1 MPVIHGHRRFFG
13 PADYRI
19 DFDRSE
25 NDLSV
30 AFGHYCGAKDL
41 CLVHP
46 VANLQQLKMAMLPL
60 GMGRGLR
67 AMISAVQGRF
77 ANLGMAKKLGVGFVL
92 VLLLTALV
100 AAIGVWSLQTISQRF
115 DGLKQ
120 MSSLNS
126 GLLKVRLLEQ
136 EYALHSDPKTV
147 DALHK
152 GVDALIALATQLKA
166 QSAANVPVMNDVEQ
180 SLGAYR
186 KAFDEFVEL
195 TQSKDL
201 ALEMASWSVSS
212 VANNLDVLQ
221 AGLADDGAY
230 ALKDSQG
237 KEGAEFIEQ
246 ANQVSQ
252 VSRLMLQ
259 AMNEARVRLDQS
271 RKASAE
277 SAGQGKIEQA
287 DQALTQAET
296 LKNTVKDAGYQTV
309 LNEVTGHIASFSE
322 KLAEYTGLLTQEKQ
336 VYQQLHE
343 RAAEVVQR
351 VDQAYGA
358 EDQSMQ
364 AELKK
369 NSALIIASSALALL
383 VGLIAAWVIT
393 RLIVAPLR
401 SVILVAQ
408 QIAAGDLSATVQV
421 TRRDEI
427 GQLMQAMQ
435 QMGAGL
441 SSIVSGLQAGIEQ
454 LASSAQSLSAVTE
467 QTNLEVSSQKE
478 ETEQVATAM
487 NQMTAT
493 VHDVARNAEEAALA
507 AQTADGK
514 VETGQQVVRQS
525 MQRIEQLA
533 DSATSASS
541 SIESLSAEIQ
551 NIGTV
556 LSVIKSVA
564 EQTNLL
570 ALNAAIEAARAGEQG
585 RGFAVVA
592 DEVRA
597 LAKRTQQSTEEI
609 ERLVSALRSAAQA
622 SVQQIQSSGELV
634 KLAVSDALQTES
646 ALGSIAAAVSLIQQM
661 NQQIAAAAEQQS
673 SVAEEINRSVTSIRA
688 SADQSSVAMQ
698 GNATSSIELAQLG
711 AELKGMVGHFRL

>member
-1 MPVIHGHRRFFG
+1 
-13 PADYRI
+13 
-19 DFDRSE
+19 
-25 NDLSV
+25 
-30 AFGHYCGAKDL
+30 
-41 CLVHP
+41 
-46 VANLQQLKMAMLPL
+46 
-60 GMGRGLR
+60 
-67 AMISAVQGRF
+67 MISAVQGRF

-136 EYALHSDPKTV
+136 EYALHGNPKTA
-147 DALHK
+147 DALRA
-152 GVDALIALATQLKA
+152 GVDALVALATELKA
-166 QSAANVPVMNDVEQ
+166 QSATNVPVMNDVEQ

-186 KAFDEFVEL
+186 KAFDEFVSL
-195 TQSKDL
+195 SQAKDL

-230 ALKDSQG
+230 TLKESEG
-237 KEGAEFIEQ
+237 KDGAQFIEQ

-259 AMNEARVRLDQS
+259 AMNEARVRLDLS
-271 RKASAE
+271 RKGDD

-287 DQALTQAET
+287 DQALTQAGQ
-296 LKNTVKDAGYQTV
+296 LKTTIKDEGYQTV
-309 LNEVTGHIASFSE
+309 LNEVSGHIAGFSE
-322 KLAEYTGLLTQEKQ
+322 KLAEYTDLLAQEKT
-336 VYQQLHE
+336 VYEQLHQ
-343 RAAEVVQR
+343 RAAQVVER
-351 VDQAYGA
+351 VDQAYVA

-369 NSALIIASSALALL
+369 NSLLIIGSSALALL

-401 SVILVAQ
+401 RVIRVAQ
-408 QIAAGDLSATVQV
+408 QIAAGDLSATIEV

-493 VHDVARNAEEAALA
+493 VHDVARNAEEAAQA

-514 VETGQQVVRQS
+514 VESGQQVVRQS
-525 MQRIEQLA
+525 MTRIEQLA

-609 ERLVSALRSAAQA
+609 ERLVSALRSAAQS
-622 SVQQIQSSGELV
+622 SVQQIQNSGELV
-634 KLAVSDALQTES
+634 RLAVSDALQTES

-661 NQQIAAAAEQQS
+661 NQQIAAAAEEQS

-688 SADQSSVAMQ
+688 SADQSSLAMR
-698 GNATSSIELAQLG
+698 GNAASSIELAQLG
-711 AELKGMVGHFRL
+711 VELKGMVGHFKL

>member
-1 MPVIHGHRRFFG
+1 
-13 PADYRI
+13 
-19 DFDRSE
+19 
-25 NDLSV
+25 
-30 AFGHYCGAKDL
+30 
-41 CLVHP
+41 
-46 VANLQQLKMAMLPL
+46 
-60 GMGRGLR
+60 
-67 AMISAVQGRF
+67 MISAMQRRF
-77 ANLGMAKKLGVGFVL
+77 ANLGMAKKLGIGFLL

-136 EYALHSDPKTV
+136 EYALHGSPKTA
-147 DALHK
+147 DALRK
-152 GVDALIALATQLKA
+152 GVDELVALADQLKA
-166 QSAANVPVMNDVEQ
+166 QSVANVPVMNDVQQ

-186 KAFDEFVEL
+186 KAFDEFVSL
-195 TQSKDL
+195 TQAKDL

-230 ALKDSQG
+230 TLKDTEG
-237 KEGAEFIEQ
+237 KDGAQFIEQ
-246 ANQVSQ
+246 ASQVSQ

-259 AMNEARVRLDQS
+259 AMNEARIRLDQS
-271 RKASAE
+271 RKGDAD
-277 SAGQGKIEQA
+277 SAGKGNIEQA
-287 DQALTQAET
+287 AQAQAQAEE
-296 LKNTVKDAGYQTV
+296 LKTTVKDEGYLTV
-309 LNEVTGHIASFSE
+309 LNEVSGHIAGFND
-322 KLAEYTGLLTQEKQ
+322 KLAEYIGLLAQEKT
-336 VYQQLHE
+336 VYEQLHQ
-343 RAAEVVQR
+343 RANEVVER
-351 VDQAYGA
+351 VNQAYVA
-358 EDQSMQ
+358 EDGAMQ

-369 NSALIIASSALALL
+369 NSLLIIGSSALALL
-383 VGLIAAWVIT
+383 VGLLAAWLIT

-401 SVILVAQ
+401 SVIQVAQ
-408 QIAAGDLSATVQV
+408 QIAAGDLSATVEV

-427 GQLMQAMQ
+427 GQLMLAMQ

-441 SSIVSGLQAGIEQ
+441 STIVSGLQAGIEQ

-507 AQTADGK
+507 AQTADDK
-514 VETGQQVVRQS
+514 VESGQQVVRQS
-525 MQRIEQLA
+525 MARIEQLA

-556 LSVIKSVA
+556 LGVIKSVA

-597 LAKRTQQSTEEI
+597 LARRTQQSTEEI
-609 ERLVSALRSAAQA
+609 ERLVSALRSAANS

-661 NQQIAAAAEQQS
+661 NQQIAAAAEEQS

-688 SADQSSVAMQ
+688 SADQSSIAMR
-698 GNATSSIELAQLG
+698 GNAASSVELAQLG
-711 AELKGMVGHFRL
+711 SELRGMVGHFRL

>member
-1 MPVIHGHRRFFG
+1 
-13 PADYRI
+13 
-19 DFDRSE
+19 
-25 NDLSV
+25 
-30 AFGHYCGAKDL
+30 
-41 CLVHP
+41 
-46 VANLQQLKMAMLPL
+46 
-60 GMGRGLR
+60 
-67 AMISAVQGRF
+67 MISAVQGRF

-100 AAIGVWSLQTISQRF
+100 AAIGVWSLQTISHRF

-136 EYALHSDPKTV
+136 DYVLRGDPKTV
-147 DALHK
+147 EALHA
-152 GVDALIALATQLKA
+152 GVDALIALATELKA

-186 KAFDEFVEL
+186 KAFDEFVSL
-195 TQSKDL
+195 SQAKDL

-221 AGLADDGAY
+221 SGLSDDGAY
-230 ALKDSQG
+230 ALKESEG
-237 KEGAEFIEQ
+237 KDGAQFIEQ

-259 AMNEARVRLDQS
+259 AMNEAHVRLDQS
-271 RKASAE
+271 RKGDD

-287 DQALTQAET
+287 DQALAQAEQ
-296 LKNTVKDAGYQTV
+296 LKATVKDEGYQTV
-309 LNEVTGHIASFSE
+309 LNEVSGHIGSFTE
-322 KLAEYTGLLTQEKQ
+322 KLAEYTGLLAQEKT
-336 VYQQLHE
+336 VSEQLHQ
-343 RAAEVVQR
+343 RAAQVVER
-351 VDQAYGA
+351 VDQAYVA
-358 EDQSMQ
+358 EDRSMQ

-369 NSALIIASSALALL
+369 NSLLIIGSSALALL

-401 SVILVAQ
+401 SVIRVAQ
-408 QIAAGDLSATVQV
+408 QIAAGDLSATIEV

-493 VHDVARNAEEAALA
+493 VHDVARNAEEAAQA

-514 VETGQQVVRQS
+514 VESGQQVVRQS
-525 MQRIEQLA
+525 MARIEQLA

-597 LAKRTQQSTEEI
+597 LARRTQQSTEEI
-609 ERLVSALRSAAQA
+609 ERLVSALRSAAQS

-661 NQQIAAAAEQQS
+661 NQQIAAAAEEQS

-688 SADQSSVAMQ
+688 SADQSSLAMQ
-698 GNATSSIELAQLG
+698 GNAASSIELAQLG
-711 AELKGMVGHFRL
+711 SELRGMVGHFKL

>member
-1 MPVIHGHRRFFG
+1 
-13 PADYRI
+13 
-19 DFDRSE
+19 
-25 NDLSV
+25 
-30 AFGHYCGAKDL
+30 
-41 CLVHP
+41 
-46 VANLQQLKMAMLPL
+46 
-60 GMGRGLR
+60 
-67 AMISAVQGRF
+67 MISAVQGRF
-77 ANLGMAKKLGVGFVL
+77 ANLGMAKKLGVGFLL

-136 EYALHSDPKTV
+136 EYALHGNPKIVT
-147 DALHK
+147 ALRE
-152 GVDALIALATQLKA
+152 GVEGLVVLANQLKA
-166 QSAANVPVMNDVEQ
+166 QSPANVPVMNDVEQ

-186 KAFDEFVEL
+186 KAFDEFVSL
-195 TQSKDL
+195 SQAKDL

-230 ALKDSQG
+230 SLKESEGKDGSQ
-237 KEGAEFIEQ
+237 FIEQ

-271 RKASAE
+271 RKGDD

-287 DQALTQAET
+287 DQALVQAEQ
-296 LKNTVKDAGYQTV
+296 LKTTVKDEGYQTV
-309 LNEVTGHIASFSE
+309 LNEVVGHIGGFSE
-322 KLAEYTGLLTQEKQ
+322 KLAEYTGLLAQEKT
-336 VYQQLHE
+336 VYEQLNQ
-343 RAAEVVQR
+343 RAAQVVER
-351 VDQAYGA
+351 VDQAYVA
-358 EDQSMQ
+358 EDHSMQ

-369 NSALIIASSALALL
+369 NSLLIIGSSALALL

-393 RLIVAPLR
+393 RLIVGPLR
-401 SVILVAQ
+401 SVIRVAQ
-408 QIAAGDLSATVQV
+408 QIAAGDLSATVEV

-493 VHDVARNAEEAALA
+493 VHDVARNAEEAAQA
-507 AQTADGK
+507 AQTADDK
-514 VETGQQVVRQS
+514 VESGQVVVRQS
-525 MQRIEQLA
+525 MARIEQLA
-533 DSATSASS
+533 DSASSASS

-622 SVQQIQSSGELV
+622 SVHQIQSSGELV

-661 NQQIAAAAEQQS
+661 NQQIAAAAEEQS

-688 SADQSSVAMQ
+688 SADQSSLAMQ
-698 GNATSSIELAQLG
+698 GNAASSIELAQLG
-711 AELKGMVGHFRL
+711 VELKGMVGHFRL

>member
-1 MPVIHGHRRFFG
+1 
-13 PADYRI
+13 
-19 DFDRSE
+19 
-25 NDLSV
+25 
-30 AFGHYCGAKDL
+30 
-41 CLVHP
+41 
-46 VANLQQLKMAMLPL
+46 
-60 GMGRGLR
+60 
-67 AMISAVQGRF
+67 MISAVQGRF

-369 NSALIIASSALALL
+369 NSLLIIASSALALL

-401 SVILVAQ
+401 TVILVAQ

>member
-1 MPVIHGHRRFFG
+1 
-13 PADYRI
+13 
-19 DFDRSE
+19 
-25 NDLSV
+25 
-30 AFGHYCGAKDL
+30 
-41 CLVHP
+41 
-46 VANLQQLKMAMLPL
+46 
-60 GMGRGLR
+60 
-67 AMISAVQGRF
+67 MISAVQGRF

-136 EYALHSDPKTV
+136 EYALHGNPKTA
-147 DALHK
+147 DALHE
-152 GVDALIALATQLKA
+152 GVDGLIALATQLKA
-166 QSAANVPVMNDVEQ
+166 ASAANVPVMNDVEQ

-186 KAFDEFVEL
+186 KAFDEFVSL
-195 TQSKDL
+195 SQAKDL

-230 ALKDSQG
+230 TLKESEG
-237 KEGAEFIEQ
+237 KDGGQFIEQ

-271 RKASAE
+271 RKGDD

-287 DQALTQAET
+287 DQALAQAEQ
-296 LKNTVKDAGYQTV
+296 LKTTVKDEGYQTV
-309 LNEVTGHIASFSE
+309 LNEVVGHIGGFSE
-322 KLAEYTGLLTQEKQ
+322 KLAEYTGLLAQEKT
-336 VYQQLHE
+336 VYEQLHQ
-343 RAAEVVQR
+343 RAAQVVER
-351 VDQAYGA
+351 VDQAYVA

-369 NSALIIASSALALL
+369 NSLLIIGSSALALL
-383 VGLIAAWVIT
+383 VGLIASWVIT

-401 SVILVAQ
+401 SVIRVAQ
-408 QIAAGDLSATVQV
+408 QIASGDLSATVEV

-493 VHDVARNAEEAALA
+493 VHDVARNAEEAAQA

-514 VETGQQVVRQS
+514 VESGQQVVRQS
-525 MQRIEQLA
+525 MARIEQLA

-609 ERLVSALRSAAQA
+609 ERLVSALRSAAQS
-622 SVQQIQSSGELV
+622 SVQQIQNSGELV

-661 NQQIAAAAEQQS
+661 NQQIAAAAEEQS

-688 SADQSSVAMQ
+688 SADQSSLAMQ
-698 GNATSSIELAQLG
+698 GNAASSIELAQLG
-711 AELKGMVGHFRL
+711 VELKGMVGHFRI

>member
-1 MPVIHGHRRFFG
+1 
-13 PADYRI
+13 
-19 DFDRSE
+19 
-25 NDLSV
+25 
-30 AFGHYCGAKDL
+30 
-41 CLVHP
+41 
-46 VANLQQLKMAMLPL
+46 
-60 GMGRGLR
+60 
-67 AMISAVQGRF
+67 MISAVQGRF
-77 ANLGMAKKLGVGFVL
+77 ANLGMAKKLGIGFVL

-136 EYALHSDPKTV
+136 EYALHGNPKTA
-147 DALHK
+147 DALRE
-152 GVDALIALATQLKA
+152 GVDGLIALANQLKA
-166 QSAANVPVMNDVEQ
+166 ASAANVPVMNDVEQ

-186 KAFDEFVEL
+186 KAFDEFVSL
-195 TQSKDL
+195 SQAKDL

-221 AGLADDGAY
+221 SGLADDGTY
-230 ALKDSQG
+230 NLKESEG
-237 KEGAEFIEQ
+237 KDGAQFVEQ

-271 RKASAE
+271 RKGDD

-287 DQALTQAET
+287 SQALTQAEQ
-296 LKNTVKDAGYQTV
+296 LKTSVKDEGYQTV
-309 LNEVTGHIASFSE
+309 LNEVIGHIASFSD
-322 KLAEYTGLLTQEKQ
+322 KLAEYTGLLEQEKT
-336 VYQQLHE
+336 VYQQLHQ
-343 RAAEVVQR
+343 RASQVMER
-351 VDQAYGA
+351 VDQAYIA

-364 AELKK
+364 TELNK
-369 NSALIIASSALALL
+369 NSLLIIGSSALALL

-393 RLIVAPLR
+393 RLIVGPLR
-401 SVILVAQ
+401 SVIRVAQ
-408 QIAAGDLSATVQV
+408 QIASGDLSATVEV

-441 SSIVSGLQAGIEQ
+441 SHIVSGLQAGIEQ
-454 LASSAQSLSAVTE
+454 LATSAQSLSTVTE

-493 VHDVARNAEEAALA
+493 VHDVARNAEEAAVA

-514 VETGQQVVRQS
+514 VESGQLVVRQS
-525 MQRIEQLA
+525 MARIEQLA

-609 ERLVSALRSAAQA
+609 ERLVSALRSAAQT

-661 NQQIAAAAEQQS
+661 NQQIAAAAEEQS

-688 SADQSSVAMQ
+688 SADQSSLAMQ
-698 GNATSSIELAQLG
+698 GNAASSIELAQLG
-711 AELKGMVGHFRL
+711 VELKGMVGHFRL

>member
-1 MPVIHGHRRFFG
+1 
-13 PADYRI
+13 
-19 DFDRSE
+19 
-25 NDLSV
+25 
-30 AFGHYCGAKDL
+30 
-41 CLVHP
+41 
-46 VANLQQLKMAMLPL
+46 
-60 GMGRGLR
+60 
-67 AMISAVQGRF
+67 MISAVQGRF
-77 ANLGMAKKLGVGFVL
+77 ANLGMAKKMGVGFVL

-100 AAIGVWSLQTISQRF
+100 AAIGVWSLQTISHRF

-136 EYALHSDPKTV
+136 EYALHGNPKTA
-147 DALHK
+147 DALHE
-152 GVDALIALATQLKA
+152 GVDGLIALATQLKA
-166 QSAANVPVMNDVEQ
+166 ASAANVPVMNDVEQ

-186 KAFDEFVEL
+186 KAFDEFVSL
-195 TQSKDL
+195 SQAKDL

-221 AGLADDGAY
+221 SGLADDGAY
-230 ALKDSQG
+230 TLKQSEG
-237 KEGAEFIEQ
+237 KDGGQFIEQ
-246 ANQVSQ
+246 ASQVSQ

-271 RKASAE
+271 RKGDD

-287 DQALTQAET
+287 DQALTQAEQ
-296 LKNTVKDAGYQTV
+296 LKTTVKDEGYQTV
-309 LNEVTGHIASFSE
+309 LNEVTGHISSFSE
-322 KLAEYTGLLTQEKQ
+322 KLTEYTGLLAQEKT
-336 VYQQLHE
+336 VYEQLHQ
-343 RAAEVVQR
+343 RAAQVVER
-351 VDQAYGA
+351 VDLAYVA
-358 EDQSMQ
+358 EDLSMQ

-369 NSALIIASSALALL
+369 NSLLILGSSALALL
-383 VGLIAAWVIT
+383 VGLVAAWVIT

-401 SVILVAQ
+401 SVIRVAQ
-408 QIAAGDLSATVQV
+408 QIAAGDLSATVEV

-441 SSIVSGLQAGIEQ
+441 SRIVSGLQAGIEQ
-454 LASSAQSLSAVTE
+454 LASSAHSLSAVTE

-487 NQMTAT
+487 NQMAAT
-493 VHDVARNAEEAALA
+493 VHDVARNAEEAAQA

-514 VETGQQVVRQS
+514 VESGQHVVRQS
-525 MQRIEQLA
+525 MARIEQLA

-609 ERLVSALRSAAQA
+609 ERLVSALRSAAQS
-622 SVQQIQSSGELV
+622 SVQQIQNSGELV

-661 NQQIAAAAEQQS
+661 NQQIAAAAEEQS

-688 SADQSSVAMQ
+688 SADQSSLAMQ
-698 GNATSSIELAQLG
+698 GNAASSIELAQLG
-711 AELKGMVGHFRL
+711 LELKGMVGHFRL

>member
-1 MPVIHGHRRFFG
+1 M
-13 PADYRI
+13 
-19 DFDRSE
+19 
-25 NDLSV
+25 N
-30 AFGHYCGAKDL
+30 
-41 CLVHP
+41 
-46 VANLQQLKMAMLPL
+46 
-60 GMGRGLR
+60 
-67 AMISAVQGRF
+67 SATNGRF
-77 ANLGMAKKLGVGFVL
+77 ANLGMAKKLGVGFTL

-136 EYALHSDPKTV
+136 NYALHGDAKTA
-147 DALHK
+147 DALHE
-152 GVDALIALATQLKA
+152 GVDALLALAAQLKER
-166 QSAANVPVMNDVEQ
+166 SAANVLVMTDVEQ
-180 SLGAYR
+180 ALGAYR

-195 TQSKDL
+195 TQAKDL

-221 AGLADDGAY
+221 AGLADDGTY
-230 ALKDSQG
+230 SLKESAG
-237 KEGAEFIEQ
+237 KEGSEFVEQ

-271 RKASAE
+271 RKGE
-277 SAGQGKIEQA
+277 EEVEQGKIEQA
-287 DQALTQAET
+287 DQALAQAEQLKT
-296 LKNTVKDAGYQTV
+296 LVKDTGYQTV
-309 LNEVTGHIASFSE
+309 LNEVVGHIGGFSE
-322 KLAEYTGLLTQEKQ
+322 KLAEYTGLLAQEKK

-343 RAAEVVQR
+343 RAAQVMER

-358 EDQSMQ
+358 QDQSMQ

-369 NSALIIASSALALL
+369 NSLLIVASSALALL
-383 VGLIAAWVIT
+383 VGVLAAWIIT
-393 RLIVAPLR
+393 RLIVTPLR
-401 SVILVAQ
+401 SVMRVAQ
-408 QIAAGDLSATVQV
+408 QIAAGDLSATVEV

-427 GQLMQAMQ
+427 GQLMLAMQ
-435 QMGAGL
+435 QMGSGL
-441 SSIVSGLQAGIEQ
+441 SGIVSGLQAGIEQ

-493 VHDVARNAEEAALA
+493 VHDVARNAEEAAQA
-507 AQTADGK
+507 AQTADDK
-514 VETGQQVVRQS
+514 VESGQQVVRQS

-609 ERLVSALRSAAQA
+609 ERLVSALRSAAQS

-646 ALGSIAAAVSLIQQM
+646 ALGSIATAVSLIQQM

-688 SADQSSVAMQ
+688 SADQSSLAMQ
-698 GNATSSIELAQLG
+698 GNAASSIELAQLG

>member
-1 MPVIHGHRRFFG
+1 
-13 PADYRI
+13 
-19 DFDRSE
+19 
-25 NDLSV
+25 
-30 AFGHYCGAKDL
+30 
-41 CLVHP
+41 
-46 VANLQQLKMAMLPL
+46 
-60 GMGRGLR
+60 
-67 AMISAVQGRF
+67 MISAVQGRF
-77 ANLGMAKKLGVGFVL
+77 ANLGMAKKLGIGFAL
-92 VLLLTALV
+92 VLLLTGLV
-100 AAIGVWSLQTISQRF
+100 AAIGVWSLQTISLRF

-126 GLLKVRLLEQ
+126 QLLRVRLLEQ

-147 DALHK
+147 DALHQ
-152 GVDALIALATQLKA
+152 GVDGLLAQAQVLKA
-166 QSAANVPVMNDVEQ
+166 QSAANVPVMTDVEQ
-180 SLGAYR
+180 ALGAYR

-195 TQSKDL
+195 TQTKDL

-221 AGLADDGAY
+221 AGLSDDGTY

-237 KEGAEFIEQ
+237 KDGKEFVEQ
-246 ANQVSQ
+246 AGQVSH
-252 VSRLMLQ
+252 VSQLMLQ

-271 RKASAE
+271 RKGDE
-277 SAGQGKIEQA
+277 ENQNKGKIEQA
-287 DQALTQAET
+287 DQALAQVEA
-296 LKNTVKDAGYQTV
+296 LKTAVKDPGYQTV
-309 LNEVTGHIASFSE
+309 LTEVSGHIASFGD
-322 KLAEYTGLLTQEKQ
+322 KLTEYTGLLEQEKK

-343 RAAEVVQR
+343 RAAQVVER
-351 VDQAYGA
+351 VNQAYAA

-369 NSALIIASSALALL
+369 NALLIIGSSALALL
-383 VGLIAAWVIT
+383 VGLVAALVIT

-408 QIAAGDLSATVQV
+408 QIAAGDLTGKVEV
-421 TRRDEI
+421 RRRDEI

-441 SSIVSGLQAGIEQ
+441 SGIVSGLQAGIEQ
-454 LASSAQSLSAVTE
+454 LATSAHSLSAVTE

-493 VHDVARNAEEAALA
+493 VHDVARNAEEAAQA
-507 AQTADGK
+507 AQTADDK
-514 VETGQQVVRQS
+514 VDSGQQVVRQS

-533 DSATSASS
+533 DSASSASL

-556 LSVIKSVA
+556 LGVIKSVA

-570 ALNAAIEAARAGEQG
+570 ALHAALEAARAGEQG

-609 ERLVSALRSAAQA
+609 ERLVSALRTAAQA
-622 SVQQIQSSGELV
+622 SVHQIQSSGELV

-661 NQQIAAAAEQQS
+661 NQQIAAAAEEQS

-688 SADQSSVAMQ
+688 SADQSALAMQ
-698 GNATSSIELAQLG
+698 GNAASSIELAQLG
-711 AELKGMVGHFRL
+711 MELKGMVGHFRI

>member
-1 MPVIHGHRRFFG
+1 
-13 PADYRI
+13 
-19 DFDRSE
+19 
-25 NDLSV
+25 
-30 AFGHYCGAKDL
+30 
-41 CLVHP
+41 
-46 VANLQQLKMAMLPL
+46 
-60 GMGRGLR
+60 
-67 AMISAVQGRF
+67 MISAVQGRF
-77 ANLGMAKKLGVGFVL
+77 ANLGMAKKMGVGFVL

-100 AAIGVWSLQTISQRF
+100 AAIGVWSLQTISHRF

-136 EYALHSDPKTV
+136 EYALHGNPKTA
-147 DALHK
+147 DALHE
-152 GVDALIALATQLKA
+152 GVDGLIALATQLKA
-166 QSAANVPVMNDVEQ
+166 ASAANVPVMNDVEQ

-186 KAFDEFVEL
+186 KAFDEFVSL
-195 TQSKDL
+195 SQAKDL

-230 ALKDSQG
+230 TLKQSEG
-237 KEGAEFIEQ
+237 KEGGQFLEQ
-246 ANQVSQ
+246 ASQVSQ

-271 RKASAE
+271 RKGDD

-287 DQALTQAET
+287 DQALTQAEQ
-296 LKNTVKDAGYQTV
+296 LKTTVKDEGYQTV
-309 LNEVTGHIASFSE
+309 LNEVSGHIGSFSE
-322 KLAEYTGLLTQEKQ
+322 KLTEYTGLLAQEKT
-336 VYQQLHE
+336 VYEQLHQ
-343 RAAEVVQR
+343 RAAQVVER
-351 VDQAYGA
+351 VDQAYVA

-369 NSALIIASSALALL
+369 NSLLIIGSSGLALL
-383 VGLIAAWVIT
+383 VGLVAAWVIT

-408 QIAAGDLSATVQV
+408 QIAAGDLSATVEV

-454 LASSAQSLSAVTE
+454 LASSAHSLSAVTE

-493 VHDVARNAEEAALA
+493 VHDVARNAEEAAQA

-514 VETGQQVVRQS
+514 VESGQQVVRQS
-525 MQRIEQLA
+525 MARIEQLA

-609 ERLVSALRSAAQA
+609 ERLVSALRSAAQS
-622 SVQQIQSSGELV
+622 SVQQIQNSGELV

-661 NQQIAAAAEQQS
+661 NQQIAAAAEEQS

-688 SADQSSVAMQ
+688 SADQSSLAMQ
-698 GNATSSIELAQLG
+698 GNAASSIELAQLG
-711 AELKGMVGHFRL
+711 LELKGMVGHFRL

>member
-1 MPVIHGHRRFFG
+1 
-13 PADYRI
+13 
-19 DFDRSE
+19 
-25 NDLSV
+25 
-30 AFGHYCGAKDL
+30 
-41 CLVHP
+41 
-46 VANLQQLKMAMLPL
+46 
-60 GMGRGLR
+60 
-67 AMISAVQGRF
+67 MISAVQGRF
-77 ANLGMAKKLGVGFVL
+77 ANLGMAKKMGVGFLL

-100 AAIGVWSLQTISQRF
+100 AAIGVWSLQTISHRF

-136 EYALHSDPKTV
+136 EYALHGNPKTA
-147 DALHK
+147 DALRE
-152 GVDALIALATQLKA
+152 GVDALIALANQLKA
-166 QSAANVPVMNDVEQ
+166 QAAANVPVMNDVEQ

-186 KAFDEFVEL
+186 KAFDEFVSL
-195 TQSKDL
+195 SQAKDL

-221 AGLADDGAY
+221 SGLADDGAY
-230 ALKDSQG
+230 TLKQSEG
-237 KEGAEFIEQ
+237 KDGGQFIEQ
-246 ANQVSQ
+246 ASQVSQ

-271 RKASAE
+271 RKGDD

-287 DQALTQAET
+287 DQALAQAEQ
-296 LKNTVKDAGYQTV
+296 LKSTVKDEGYLTV
-309 LNEVTGHIASFSE
+309 LNEVSGHIGGFSE
-322 KLAEYTGLLTQEKQ
+322 KLAEYTGLLAQEKT
-336 VYQQLHE
+336 VYEQLHQ
-343 RAAEVVQR
+343 RASQVMER
-351 VDQAYGA
+351 VDQAYVA

-364 AELKK
+364 TELKK
-369 NSALIIASSALALL
+369 NSLLIIGSSALALL

-401 SVILVAQ
+401 SVIRVAQ
-408 QIAAGDLSATVQV
+408 QIAAGDLSATVEV

-441 SSIVSGLQAGIEQ
+441 STIVSGLQAGIEQ

-493 VHDVARNAEEAALA
+493 VHDVARNAEEAAQA
-507 AQTADGK
+507 AQTADDK
-514 VETGQQVVRQS
+514 VESGQQVVRQS
-525 MQRIEQLA
+525 MARIEQLA

-609 ERLVSALRSAAQA
+609 ERLVSALRSAAQS

-661 NQQIAAAAEQQS
+661 NQQIAAAAEEQS

-688 SADQSSVAMQ
+688 SADQSSLAMQ
-698 GNATSSIELAQLG
+698 GNAASSIELAQLG
-711 AELKGMVGHFRL
+711 VELKGMVGHFRL

>member
-1 MPVIHGHRRFFG
+1 
-13 PADYRI
+13 
-19 DFDRSE
+19 
-25 NDLSV
+25 
-30 AFGHYCGAKDL
+30 
-41 CLVHP
+41 
-46 VANLQQLKMAMLPL
+46 
-60 GMGRGLR
+60 
-67 AMISAVQGRF
+67 MISAVQGRF
-77 ANLGMAKKLGVGFVL
+77 ANLGMAKKLGVGFIL
-92 VLLLTALV
+92 VLMLTAVV

-152 GVDALIALATQLKA
+152 GVDALVALATQLKA

-195 TQSKDL
+195 TQSKEL

-230 ALKDSQG
+230 ALKDTQG

-277 SAGQGKIEQA
+277 SAEQGKIEQA
-287 DQALTQAET
+287 DQALTQVEA
-296 LKNTVKDAGYQTV
+296 LKSAVKDAGYQTV
-309 LNEVTGHIASFSE
+309 LNEVAGHIASFSE
-322 KLAEYTGLLTQEKQ
+322 KLAEYTGLLSQEKK

-351 VDQAYGA
+351 VDQAYAA

-369 NSALIIASSALALL
+369 NSVLIIASSALALL

-408 QIAAGDLSATVQV
+408 KIAAGDLSATVQV

-454 LASSAQSLSAVTE
+454 LANSAQSLSAVTE

-711 AELKGMVGHFRL
+711 VELKGMVGHFRL

>member
-1 MPVIHGHRRFFG
+1 
-13 PADYRI
+13 
-19 DFDRSE
+19 
-25 NDLSV
+25 
-30 AFGHYCGAKDL
+30 
-41 CLVHP
+41 
-46 VANLQQLKMAMLPL
+46 
-60 GMGRGLR
+60 
-67 AMISAVQGRF
+67 MISAVQGRF

-92 VLLLTALV
+92 VLLLTAVV

-136 EYALHSDPKTV
+136 EYALHGNPKTA
-147 DALHK
+147 DALRE
-152 GVDALIALATQLKA
+152 GVDGLVALANQLKA
-166 QSAANVPVMNDVEQ
+166 ASAANVPVMTDVEQ
-180 SLGAYR
+180 SLAAYR
-186 KAFDEFVEL
+186 KAFDEFVSL
-195 TQSKDL
+195 SQAKDL

-230 ALKDSQG
+230 TLKDSEG
-237 KEGAEFIEQ
+237 KDGAQFIEQ

-271 RKASAE
+271 RKGDD

-287 DQALTQAET
+287 SQALTQAEQ
-296 LKNTVKDAGYQTV
+296 LKTTVKDEGYQTV
-309 LNEVTGHIASFSE
+309 LNEVTGHIASFND
-322 KLAEYTGLLTQEKQ
+322 KLAEYTGLLEQEKT
-336 VYQQLHE
+336 VYQQLHQ
-343 RAAEVVQR
+343 RAGQVVER

-364 AELKK
+364 TELQK
-369 NSALIIASSALALL
+369 NSLLIIGSSALALL

-393 RLIVAPLR
+393 RLIVGPLR
-401 SVILVAQ
+401 SVIRVAQ
-408 QIAAGDLSATVQV
+408 QIASGDLSGTVEV

-441 SSIVSGLQAGIEQ
+441 SQIVSGLQAGIEQ
-454 LASSAQSLSAVTE
+454 LATSAQSLSAVTE

-493 VHDVARNAEEAALA
+493 VHDVARNAEEAAQA

-514 VETGQQVVRQS
+514 VESGQHVVRQS
-525 MQRIEQLA
+525 MARIEQLA
-533 DSATSASS
+533 DSANSASS

-556 LSVIKSVA
+556 LGVIKSVA

-609 ERLVSALRSAAQA
+609 ERLVSALRTAAQA

-661 NQQIAAAAEQQS
+661 NQQIAAAAEEQS

-698 GNATSSIELAQLG
+698 GNAASSIELAQLG
-711 AELKGMVGHFRL
+711 VELKGMVGHFRL

>member
-1 MPVIHGHRRFFG
+1 
-13 PADYRI
+13 
-19 DFDRSE
+19 
-25 NDLSV
+25 
-30 AFGHYCGAKDL
+30 
-41 CLVHP
+41 
-46 VANLQQLKMAMLPL
+46 
-60 GMGRGLR
+60 
-67 AMISAVQGRF
+67 MISAVQGRF

-136 EYALHSDPKTV
+136 EYALHGNPKTA
-147 DALHK
+147 DALRA

-186 KAFDEFVEL
+186 KAFDEFVSL
-195 TQSKDL
+195 SQAKDL

-230 ALKDSQG
+230 TLKESEG
-237 KEGAEFIEQ
+237 KDGAQFIEQ

-252 VSRLMLQ
+252 VARLMLQ

-271 RKASAE
+271 RKGDDSG
-277 SAGQGKIEQA
+277 GQGKIEQA
-287 DQALTQAET
+287 DQALTQAEQ
-296 LKNTVKDAGYQTV
+296 LKTTIKDEGYQTV
-309 LNEVTGHIASFSE
+309 LNEVSGHIAGFSE
-322 KLAEYTGLLTQEKQ
+322 KLAEYTGLLAEERT
-336 VYQQLHE
+336 VYEQLHQ
-343 RAAEVVQR
+343 RAAQVVER
-351 VDQAYGA
+351 VDQAYVA
-358 EDQSMQ
+358 EDLSMQ

-369 NSALIIASSALALL
+369 NSLLIIGSSALALL

-401 SVILVAQ
+401 SVIGVAQ
-408 QIAAGDLSATVQV
+408 QIAAGDLSATIEV

-493 VHDVARNAEEAALA
+493 VHDVARNAEEAAQA

-514 VETGQQVVRQS
+514 VESGQQVVRQS
-525 MQRIEQLA
+525 MARIEQLA

-609 ERLVSALRSAAQA
+609 ERLVSALRSAAQS
-622 SVQQIQSSGELV
+622 SVQQIQNSGELV

-661 NQQIAAAAEQQS
+661 NQQIAAAAEEQS

-688 SADQSSVAMQ
+688 SADQSSLAMR
-698 GNATSSIELAQLG
+698 GNAASSIELAQLG
-711 AELKGMVGHFRL
+711 GELKGMVGHFRL

>member
-1 MPVIHGHRRFFG
+1 
-13 PADYRI
+13 
-19 DFDRSE
+19 
-25 NDLSV
+25 
-30 AFGHYCGAKDL
+30 
-41 CLVHP
+41 
-46 VANLQQLKMAMLPL
+46 
-60 GMGRGLR
+60 
-67 AMISAVQGRF
+67 MISAVQRRF
-77 ANLGMAKKLGVGFVL
+77 ANLGMAKKLGIGFVM
-92 VLLLTALV
+92 VLLLTAVV

-120 MSSLNS
+120 MSSFS
-126 GLLKVRLLEQ
+126 SELLKIRLLEQ
-136 EYALHSDPKTV
+136 DYALRSDPKTV
-147 DALHK
+147 DALHQ
-152 GVDALIALATQLKA
+152 GVDSLITKANEFKA

-180 SLGAYR
+180 ALVAYR
-186 KAFDEFVEL
+186 KAFDEFVSL
-195 TQSKDL
+195 SQSKDL

-212 VANNLDVLQ
+212 VANNLDVLR
-221 AGLADDGAY
+221 AGLADDGTY
-230 ALKDSQG
+230 TLKDTQG
-237 KEGAEFIEQ
+237 KEGAEFVEQ
-246 ANQVSQ
+246 ANQVSE
-252 VSRLMLQ
+252 VSRLMLV
-259 AMNEARVRLDQS
+259 AMNEARVRLDQT
-271 RKASAE
+271 RKGSE
-277 SAGQGKIEQA
+277 EAGQGQIEQA
-287 DQALTQAET
+287 EQAMKQAEV
-296 LKNTVKDAGYQTV
+296 LKTAIKDPGYQTV
-309 LNEVTGHIASFSE
+309 INEVAGHIAGFSE
-322 KLAEYTGLLTQEKQ
+322 KLAEYTGLLAQEK
-336 VYQQLHE
+336 VISGQLRE
-343 RAAEVVQR
+343 RATQVVER
-351 VDQAYGA
+351 VDQAYAA
-358 EDQSMQ
+358 EDQAMQ

-369 NSALIIASSALALL
+369 NSLLIIGSSALALL

-401 SVILVAQ
+401 SVIRVAQ
-408 QIAAGDLSATVQV
+408 RIAGGDLSATIEV

-427 GQLMQAMQ
+427 GQLMLAMQ

-441 SSIVSGLQAGIEQ
+441 SSIVSGLQSGIEQ
-454 LASSAQSLSAVTE
+454 LANSAQSLSAVTE

-493 VHDVARNAEEAALA
+493 VHDVARNAEEAAQA
-507 AQTADGK
+507 AQTADDK
-514 VETGQQVVRQS
+514 VESGQQVVRQS
-525 MQRIEQLA
+525 MVRIEQLA

-609 ERLVSALRSAAQA
+609 ERLVSALRSAAQT

-634 KLAVSDALQTES
+634 KMAVSDALQTES

-673 SVAEEINRSVTSIRA
+673 SVAEEINRSVTNIRA
-688 SADQSSVAMQ
+688 SADQSSLAMQ
-698 GNATSSIELAQLG
+698 GNAASSIELAQLG
-711 AELKGMVGHFRL
+711 VELKGMVGHFRL